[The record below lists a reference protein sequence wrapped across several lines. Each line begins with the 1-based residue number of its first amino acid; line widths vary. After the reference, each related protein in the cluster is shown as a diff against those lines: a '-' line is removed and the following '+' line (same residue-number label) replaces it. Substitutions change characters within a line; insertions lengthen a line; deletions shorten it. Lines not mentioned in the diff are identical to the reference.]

1 MSLLSH
7 RSARTATTA
16 LTLIVALTGCSAGRG
31 QSPPPVDPS
40 QSVGHV
46 HAVATNDGSDTGT
59 YVATHT
65 GLYLVGEGGLVRV
78 GETRSDLMSFT
89 VIGPDTFL
97 ASGHPAPGETGPSNL
112 GLIRSTDAGLTWAEV
127 SLGGESDFHALTAVD
142 ERIYGLDAT
151 TSTLR
156 WSTDAGVSWQE
167 GAQITAVD
175 LDADPAA
182 PDRVLATTPEGLML
196 STDGGATFARTHEP
210 PEPLILIDHV
220 TTTAGSVL
228 LGLDAAGVLWRELPQ
243 GWRSI
248 GPGIGPPVAFW
259 ALDDQTLTASADRAV
274 HRSTDGGVTWS
285 VIAAVD

>member
-1 MSLLSH
+1 MSILNR

-16 LTLIVALTGCSAGRG
+16 LTLLVALTGCSAGRG
-31 QSPPPVDPS
+31 QSPPPVDTS
-40 QSVGHV
+40 EGVGHV
-46 HAVATNDGSDTGT
+46 HAVATNMGADTGT

-65 GLYLVGEGGLVRV
+65 GLYLVGEEGLVRV

-97 ASGHPAPGETGPSNL
+97 ASGHPAPGEGGPSSL

-156 WSTDAGVSWQE
+156 WSTDQGTRWQE
-167 GAQITAVD
+167 GAQITAAD

-182 PDRVLATTPEGLML
+182 PDRVLATTPDGLML
-196 STDGGATFARTHEP
+196 SADGGATFARTHET
-210 PEPLILIDHV
+210 PEPLVLIDHV
-220 TTTAGSVL
+220 TTGAGSVL
-228 LGLDAAGVLWRELPQ
+228 LGLDAAGVLWRELPR
-243 GWRSI
+243 GWRSM
-248 GPGIGPPVAFW
+248 GPGIGTPEAFW
-259 ALDDQTLTASADRAV
+259 ALDEQTLTASADGAV
-274 HRSTDGGVTWS
+274 HRSTDGGATWS
-285 VIAAVD
+285 VIATID